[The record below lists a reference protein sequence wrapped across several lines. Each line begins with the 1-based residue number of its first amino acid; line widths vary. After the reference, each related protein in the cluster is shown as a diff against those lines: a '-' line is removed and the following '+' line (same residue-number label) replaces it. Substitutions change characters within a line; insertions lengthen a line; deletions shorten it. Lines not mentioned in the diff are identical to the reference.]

1 MSDTFKS
8 IPDDIFR
15 DTLDTFLA
23 PVRSLLDDS
32 TVSEILINGPDTI
45 YYERRGQLH
54 KSELRFV
61 SPEDLEGLCQNLAQF
76 MGKHIS
82 AENPLLEAR
91 LPDGSRVAVVAPP
104 AARGG
109 VMISI
114 RRFSRERARPEQLIQ
129 WGSATQ
135 EVLDFLKACLHCK
148 RNTVVAGGT
157 GSGKTTLLNI
167 LSSFFPDQERVIV
180 MEDVSE
186 LQVQKEHVVYLETR
200 PPDAR
205 GRGAVTM
212 RDLLRA
218 VLRMRPDRIL
228 VGEIR
233 GGEAMELIQALSTG
247 HGGSMT
253 TLHANYAIDAMHRLE
268 TMCMMSDIQLPVG
281 PLRAQIISAIDIV
294 VQQNRLRD
302 GTRRIVGVYEAERL
316 GSQGEYVMRP
326 LFEFKYQGEE
336 PGTGRIKGQLV
347 PTGRAPTFAADMRAR
362 GFTLPAAM
370 KDDEPVKENGSSM
383 GH

>member
-1 MSDTFKS
+1 MAEDFKH
-8 IPDDIFR
+8 IPEEIFR
-15 DTLDTFLA
+15 DSLKTFLA
-23 PVRSLLDDS
+23 PIRTLMEDP
-32 TVSEILINGPDTI
+32 TVSEVLINGYDTI
-45 YYERRGQLH
+45 YFERRGQLH
-54 KSELRFV
+54 KSDLRFP
-61 SPEDLEGLCQNLAQF
+61 SPEDVEGLCQNLAQY

-82 AENPLLEAR
+82 NENPLLEAR

-114 RRFSRERARPEQLIQ
+114 RRFSKERARPEQLIQ

-135 EVLDFLKACLHCK
+135 EVLDFLKACLHSK

-167 LSSFFPDQERVIV
+167 LSSFFPDNERIIV

-200 PPDAR
+200 PPDHR
-205 GRGAVTM
+205 GRGQVTM
-212 RDLLRA
+212 RDLLKA

-233 GGEAMELIQALSTG
+233 GGEAMELIQALATG

-268 TMCMMSDIQLPVG
+268 TMCMMSDIMPQRAFLPSTAHAWTRLCFWAWSHKACRSFAR
-281 PLRAQIISAIDIV
+281 PCAV
-294 VQQNRLRD
+294 V
-302 GTRRIVGVYEAERL
+302 AENKAYTC
-316 GSQGEYVMRP
+316 S
-326 LFEFKYQGEE
+326 
-336 PGTGRIKGQLV
+336 
-347 PTGRAPTFAADMRAR
+347 
-362 GFTLPAAM
+362 PA
-370 KDDEPVKENGSSM
+370 
-383 GH
+383 